1 MHGAIAEPKGERV
14 FSGLVKGVGRVA
26 TRTSD
31 GEDVQFVIHF
41 DPEAIA
47 PLCVGGSVAVNGVCL
62 TAIAATPSSF
72 TADVSAATLAVT
84 TLGRLVQDARVNLEP
99 PLKAGDPLD
108 GHIVTGH
115 VDGVGEVVAVEPA
128 GRSTRVVV
136 AAPAALARYLAA
148 KGSVA
153 VDGVSFTVNAVDG
166 SRFEVNVIPHTQSVT
181 VIGEYRSGTAVN
193 IEVDMLARYLERLV
207 QADPAGGKGN
217 GIDLAFLRK
226 HGYAR
231 DHR

>member
-1 MHGAIAEPKGERV
+1 M
-14 FSGLVKGVGRVA
+14 FSGLVRGIGRVA
-26 TRTSD
+26 SRTNV
-31 GEDVQFVIHF
+31 GGDVRF
-41 DPEAIA
+41 AIELGSVVAA
-47 PLCVGGSVAVNGVCL
+47 PLAVGGSIAVNGVCL
-62 TAIAATPSSF
+62 TAVMAAPTSF

-84 TLGRLVQDARVNLEP
+84 TLGRLVVGAKVNLEP

-115 VDGVGEVVAVEPA
+115 VDGVGEVVSVEAA
-128 GRSTRVVV
+128 GSSKRLVV
-136 AAPAALARYLAA
+136 AVPAALARYIAA

-153 VDGVSFTVNAVDG
+153 VDGVSLTVNAVG
-166 SRFEVNVIPHTQSVT
+166 AAEFEVNIIPHTQAVT
-181 VIGEYRSGTAVN
+181 VIGEYARGTAVN

-207 QADPAGGKGN
+207 HADSRSGV
-217 GIDLAFLRK
+217 DLAFLRE

>member
-1 MHGAIAEPKGERV
+1 M
-14 FSGLVKGVGRVA
+14 FSGLVKGIGRVA
-26 TRTSD
+26 SRTNTGAD
-31 GEDVQFVIHF
+31 ARFVIEHAL
-41 DPEAIA
+41 PALA
-47 PLCVGGSVAVNGVCL
+47 PLAVGGSVAVNGVCL
-62 TAIAATPSSF
+62 TAVAVGQGRF

-84 TLGRLVQDARVNLEP
+84 TLGRLSSGTRVNLEP

-115 VDGVGEVVAVEPA
+115 VDGVGEVVSVEAV
-128 GRSTRVVV
+128 GGSKRIVV
-136 AAPAALARYLAA
+136 AVPAALSRYIAP

-153 VDGVSFTVNAVDG
+153 LDGVSLTVNAAGAAD
-166 SRFEVNVIPHTQSVT
+166 FEVNIIPHTQAVT
-181 VIGEYRSGTAVN
+181 VIGEYARGTAVN

-207 QADPAGGKGN
+207 EKDTHS

-231 DHR
+231 EHR